1 MRYAEAGYELHQKFH
16 ARREIKNSR
25 RSADGATLPYQHQ
38 ARRHAPAARVRPVIA
53 PARLDLPDL

>member
-16 ARREIKNSR
+16 ARREIENSR

-38 ARRHAPAARVRPVIA
+38 GRRLPQPREFDPSLP